1 MYEMYLTISQEARS
15 LLTRCEATKNL
26 EVLGPEDGTDRDVPP
41 LQIRVSVA
49 GRWTV
54 QETDAYPRTRLR
66 VPAHG

>member
-1 MYEMYLTISQEARS
+1 MYLTISQEARS

-49 GRWTV
+49 GR
-54 QETDAYPRTRLR
+54 
-66 VPAHG
+66 